1 MATSILL
8 NSTPMDLSST
18 NSTASYHSSPDPTC
32 PHCGYHLPP
41 PSKSSAE
48 AVEANRRIRDLEAQ
62 VRLLNSKATAA
73 ADKLAD
79 YEDELAYL
87 RDAHSNSLQQQQQAG
102 SNPRLSSPPVEGIG
116 SLIAPLTPGQTLPQ
130 QQSRLASI
138 SAFLPGRRREANT
151 SVGGQIPLTPATG
164 TFPQSNSAGY
174 ANNTLS
180 PPKTPFFGVGAIPNN
195 STPTLS
201 STLDNIQSAVS
212 LSSLQSSLEEERT
225 LRLRAESSLSQTQT
239 ELEELTAQL
248 FGQANEM
255 VANER
260 KARAKLEE
268 RVKVLEQR
276 DVEKRKR
283 LERLERAV
291 SRIERVRGMVGD

>member
-8 NSTPMDLSST
+8 NTAPMDPSFATL
-18 NSTASYHSSPDPTC
+18 YQPSPDHTC
-32 PHCGYHLPP
+32 PQCGYHLLP
-41 PSKSSAE
+41 PSDPSAE
-48 AVEANRRIRDLEAQ
+48 AAEASRRIRDLEAQ
-62 VRLLNSKATAA
+62 VRLLNSKAAA
-73 ADKLAD
+73 AVDKLAD
-79 YEDELAYL
+79 YEDEITNL
-87 RDAHSNSLQQQQQAG
+87 RDAYSKSQQQQQQAKP
-102 SNPRLSSPPVEGIG
+102 NARLSISPLEGTG
-116 SLIAPLTPGQTLPQ
+116 SITTQAQTPPPQ

-138 SAFLPGRRREANT
+138 SALLPGRRREAN
-151 SVGGQIPLTPATG
+151 SSLGGQNPLTPATG
-164 TFPQSNSAGY
+164 TFPQ
-174 ANNTLS
+174 NNAAVFGSTTLS
-180 PPKTPFFGVGAIPNN
+180 PPKTPFFGAGTILGNSALALSDNN
-195 STPTLS
+195 QST
-201 STLDNIQSAVS
+201 VS
-212 LSSLQSSLEEERT
+212 LSTLQSSLEEERT
-225 LRLRAESSLSQTQT
+225 LRIRAESSLSQTQT

-283 LERLERAV
+283 LERLEKAV